1 MTEKCPNEPERN
13 SSGERLYRDSSGDKC
28 TLRTMI
34 YREQGWVVSRFAFME
49 AEVAR
54 LAKELANAQRPWG
67 VSMAIEG
74 ARGLEIHPC
83 EVLDTGYADHRLMI
97 DVPLGFGW
105 VVELQAANARLQAIV
120 DKLAKTANGVIVEPR
135 MRLWYIVRTHPEPLW
150 IDVDHAVDASHP
162 GEPPDWC
169 VWGRTQHEEA
179 EMISLCICY
188 STYRAAEAAKEKP

>member
-1 MTEKCPNEPERN
+1 MALRDYGYSGTEHAAIAA
-13 SSGERLYRDSSGDKC
+13 L
-28 TLRTMI
+28 
-34 YREQGWVVSRFAFME
+34 E
-49 AEVAR
+49 AENTR
-54 LAKELANAQRPWG
+54 LAKLCITRDRRLKKLNGEL
-67 VSMAIEG
+67 
-74 ARGLEIHPC
+74 
-83 EVLDTGYADHRLMI
+83 
-97 DVPLGFGW
+97 
-105 VVELQAANARLQAIV
+105 ARLQAIV

-150 IDVDHAVDASHP
+150 IDVAHAVDASHP